1 MGFIESSDTLRFSSN
16 KLLIELCGQLD
27 ANLSKIESWAG
38 VQIIRRGNA
47 LSIYGAKDDCDLT
60 RKLITNLYSDL
71 EHGKTLD
78 ERELDVYFQQI
89 EDQEVKQINNKKTSN
104 KIVNKSSNYLEIK
117 TQKKLVQ
124 AKSSNQNTFINSML
138 SRELVFGIGPAGTGK
153 TYLAIAV
160 GVFLFSQGL
169 VEKIVLTRPAVEAGE
184 RLGFLPGDMKEKVD
198 PYMQPLYDALND
210 FLPGKVVSK
219 MYERGSI
226 EIAPLAFMRGR
237 TLKDSFIVLDEGQNA
252 SPSQMKMFLTR
263 LGIGSRMV
271 VTGDITQID
280 LPKGFRSGL
289 VEASEVLSNIKEI
302 DFIKFND
309 VDIVRHSLVRKIA
322 RAYEKNSTASLK
334 SEK

>member
-1 MGFIESSDTLRFSSN
+1 M
-16 KLLIELCGQLD
+16 
-27 ANLSKIESWAG
+27 
-38 VQIIRRGNA
+38 
-47 LSIYGAKDDCDLT
+47 
-60 RKLITNLYSDL
+60 
-71 EHGKTLD
+71 
-78 ERELDVYFQQI
+78 
-89 EDQEVKQINNKKTSN
+89 
-104 KIVNKSSNYLEIK
+104 NKSSNYLEIK

-309 VDIVRHSLVRKIA
+309 VDVVRHSLVRKIA

>member
-27 ANLSKIESWAG
+27 RNLSKIESWAG
-38 VQIIRRGNA
+38 VQIVRRGNA
-47 LSIYGAKDDCDLT
+47 LSIYGAEDDCYLT
-60 RKLITNLYSDL
+60 RKLISDLYSDL
-71 EHGKTLD
+71 ELGKTLD
-78 ERELDVYFQQI
+78 ERELDIYFQQI
-89 EDQEVKQINNKKTSN
+89 EDEKVKHLENKKVSDEG
-104 KIVNKSSNYLEIK
+104 VNKKANYLEIK
-117 TQKKLVQ
+117 TQKRLVQ
-124 AKSSNQNTFINSML
+124 AKSSNQNSFISSML
-138 SRELVFGIGPAGTGK
+138 SKELVFGVGPAGTGK

-160 GVFLFSQGL
+160 GVSLFSQGL

-263 LGIGSRMV
+263 LGMGSRMV

-280 LPKGFRSGL
+280 LPKGFKSGL
-289 VEASEVLSNIKEI
+289 VEASEVLSKMKEI
-302 DFIKFND
+302 DFIKFKD
-309 VDIVRHSLVRKIA
+309 VDTVRHSLVRKIA
-322 RAYEKNSTASLK
+322 QAYEKNAIQG
-334 SEK
+334 

>member
-27 ANLSKIESWAG
+27 TNLSKIESWAG
-38 VQIIRRGNA
+38 VQIVRRGNA
-47 LSIYGAKDDCDLT
+47 LSIYGAEDDCYLT
-60 RKLITNLYSDL
+60 RKLISDLYSDL
-71 EHGKTLD
+71 ERGKTLD
-78 ERELDVYFQQI
+78 ERELDIYFQQI
-89 EDQEVKQINNKKTSN
+89 EDEKVKQLKNNKVSDGG
-104 KIVNKSSNYLEIK
+104 VNKKVNYLEIK

-124 AKSSNQNTFINSML
+124 AKSSNQNSFVSSML
-138 SRELVFGIGPAGTGK
+138 SKELVFGIGPAGTGK

-160 GVFLFSQGL
+160 GVSLFSQGL

-263 LGIGSRMV
+263 LGMGSRMV

-280 LPKGFRSGL
+280 LPKGFKSGL
-289 VEASEVLSNIKEI
+289 VEATEVLSKMKEI
-302 DFIKFND
+302 DFIKFKD
-309 VDIVRHSLVRKIA
+309 VDIIRHSLVRKIA
-322 RAYEKNSTASLK
+322 RAYEKNAIQS
-334 SEK
+334 